1 MLDRIRTSFE
11 KIAEGGNLKITIS
24 GLPGTGKTTVGKILA
39 KKLNLKFISA
49 GEIFRKFSEQR
60 GLTLEEFSKFAE
72 ENPEIDNKID
82 QMQKELAEKEKD
94 AIFEG
99 RLSGWFIKD
108 ANLKIW
114 LFANEEIRYE
124 RIAKREGKD
133 ISVVKSET
141 KMREELEKTR
151 YKKFY
156 GIDLEDVSIYDL
168 IINSGKFTAEEIAE
182 IVIKA
187 LEFKV
192 SDRKS

>member
-1 MLDRIRTSFE
+1 M
-11 KIAEGGNLKITIS
+11 KITIS